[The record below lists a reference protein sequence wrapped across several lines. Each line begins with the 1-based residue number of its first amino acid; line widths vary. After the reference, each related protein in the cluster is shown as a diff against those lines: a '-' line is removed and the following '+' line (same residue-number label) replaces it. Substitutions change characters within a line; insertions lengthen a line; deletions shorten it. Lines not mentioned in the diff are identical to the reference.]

1 MRKLFLWLRI
11 NLKQFFLPDR
21 FYSGEHV
28 SKKYRDCIGK
38 YTYGFPSIIDWGDGA
53 KIKIGNFCS
62 IAGGVKILLGGNHRL
77 DWATTY
83 PFPASPD
90 FKKVSGKIKNY
101 STSNGDI
108 NIGNDV
114 QIGQDAIILS
124 GIKIGDGAVIGA
136 GSVVAK
142 DVPPYSIVAGNPAKE
157 IRKRFDQK
165 TVKKLLK
172 LQWWNWEINKIKQN
186 ISLLCSGEIKNL
198 VKNEK

>member
-1 MRKLFLWLRI
+1 MRKVFLWLRI

-28 SKKYRDCIGK
+28 SKKYKNCIGK
-38 YTYGFPSIIDWGDGA
+38 YTYGYPDIIDWGDGA
-53 KIKIGNFCS
+53 KIKIGNYCS

-101 STSNGDI
+101 STSKGDVK
-108 NIGNDV
+108 IGSDV
-114 QIGQDAIILS
+114 QIGQNALILS
-124 GIKIGDGAVIGA
+124 GVKIGDGAVIGTGA
-136 GSVVAK
+136 VVTHN
-142 DVPPYSIVAGNPAKE
+142 VVPYSIVAGNPAKE

-165 TVKKLLK
+165 TIDKLLK
-172 LQWWNWEINKIKQN
+172 LQWWNWNKNKIKQN
-186 ISLLCSGEIKNL
+186 ISLLCSPEIKKL
-198 VKNEK
+198 IDTNE